1 MTFAEEFM
9 MDQEWLAYERLG
21 LLEEN
26 ERLKKACLTLEMAL
40 SEAGD
45 DYPGSKMQEWCIQ
58 QIELARQIMRG
69 P

>member
-1 MTFAEEFM
+1 MTKLEKFM
-9 MDQEWLAYERLG
+9 MDLERLCG
-21 LLEEN
+21 LLEDLFEEN

>member
-1 MTFAEEFM
+1 MTKLEKFM
-9 MDQEWLAYERLG
+9 MDLEQLRQRVDG
-21 LLEEN
+21 LFEEN

-45 DYPGSKMQEWCIQ
+45 DYPGSKMQEWCVQ

>member
-1 MTFAEEFM
+1 MTKLEKFM
-9 MDQEWLAYERLG
+9 MDLEQLRQRVDG
-21 LLEEN
+21 LFEEN

>member
-26 ERLKKACLTLEMAL
+26 KRLKEACLTLEMAL
-40 SEAGD
+40 LEAGD